1 MTQEIEAALD
11 DIAGTSLVDNAM
23 DLAKYLQL
31 GDKYKVN
38 KKKELNREVIDDA
51 LKKFGVDDIDELKK
65 ILKSIGLKIIAIP
78 DRLSDINNS
87 QTEIDALVESI
98 EKYYQ

>member
-1 MTQEIEAALD
+1 
-11 DIAGTSLVDNAM
+11 TSLVDNAM